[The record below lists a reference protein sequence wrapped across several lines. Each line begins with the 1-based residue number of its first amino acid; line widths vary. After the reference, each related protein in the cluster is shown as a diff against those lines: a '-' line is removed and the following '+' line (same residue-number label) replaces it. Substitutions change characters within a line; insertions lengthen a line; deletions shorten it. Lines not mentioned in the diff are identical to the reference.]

1 MLLIDFI
8 YKKLRTVD
16 QLPKRGKR
24 ISKADESY
32 WLGEYISRFP
42 GGYELWLSRQGL
54 LSVYNVFNPKTR
66 RVELSLNGTRFKNN
80 PQSFKIFGIY
90 ARPNN
95 QIRAVKLYEFLI
107 KKLNLT
113 LISDQV
119 QSPGGQ
125 RIWKQLHRKKSISVY
140 GWNFKTHRYIDV
152 SEGKFKQIYVT
163 SKQIENAEPGKIQ
176 NLKGIAKNI
185 RLVACCAD

>member
-24 ISKADESY
+24 ISKNDESY
-32 WLGEYISRFP
+32 WLGEYISKFP
-42 GGYELWLSRQGL
+42 GGYELWLLRHGL
-54 LSVYNVFNPKTR
+54 LSVYNVFDPETR

-107 KKLNLT
+107 KKQNLT

-125 RIWKQLHRKKSISVY
+125 RIWKQLHRKSSICTY
-140 GWNFKTHRYIDV
+140 GWNFKTNKAVDISNGNLKD
-152 SEGKFKQIYVT
+152 IYVT
-163 SKQIENAEPGKIQ
+163 PRDIERAEPGKIQ
-176 NLKGIAKNI
+176 ELKSRARNI
-185 RLVACCAD
+185 RLVACST

>member
-125 RIWKQLHRKKSISVY
+125 RIWKQLNRKKSITVY